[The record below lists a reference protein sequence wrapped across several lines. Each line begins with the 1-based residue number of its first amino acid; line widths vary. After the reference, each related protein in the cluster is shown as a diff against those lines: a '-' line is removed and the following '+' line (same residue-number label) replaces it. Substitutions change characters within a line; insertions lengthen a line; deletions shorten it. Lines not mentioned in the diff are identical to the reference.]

1 MQEKYCLQYWFK
13 QYRMHLTK
21 DIIRLIGDIPSGT
34 GYVTSTAASKYNGA
48 DANAKKYWKQRVR
61 KRLTAFDDV

>member
-1 MQEKYCLQYWFK
+1 MYLTFI
-13 QYRMHLTK
+13 MHTVRQIK